1 MKLIIADDHELLLDT
16 LVQTLSLRFSKL
28 AIKKVKNKEELSK
41 QLQSENFDFLLQD
54 IRFGD
59 TDARNFIP
67 EISIKYPLL
76 KIIVFT
82 SISDQLSLS
91 RIAKLPIHALVSKT
105 DSIDEIINTLN
116 HKLTDEVYF
125 STSVSKLL
133 KSVKPDS
140 AIHLSER
147 ELEVLREI
155 SNGKTSKEISEKLF
169 ISVKTVEMHRSNL
182 FSKLDVS
189 NVVSLVK
196 KAFALDLIND

>member
-16 LVQTLSLRFSKL
+16 LVQSLSLRFTQL
-28 AIKKVKNKEELSK
+28 EIEKVKNKDELFLEIQK
-41 QLQSENFDFLLQD
+41 DKFDFLLQD
-54 IRFGD
+54 VRFGD

-67 EISIKYPLL
+67 EISIKHPQL

-105 DSIDEIINTLN
+105 DSIDEIIQALN
-116 HKLTDEVYF
+116 HKNTNEVYF
-125 STSVSKLL
+125 STAISSIL
-133 KSVKPDS
+133 KSVKEDQS
-140 AIHLSER
+140 THLSER

-155 SNGKTSKEISEKLF
+155 SNGKTSKEISEHLF

-182 FSKLDVS
+182 FSKLDVT

-196 KAFALDLIND
+196 KAITLNLIDE